1 MERRP
6 RPLWL
11 TGVREKGHAQKLK
24 AGLKAGLKAE
34 SKIWE
39 VSITWNNFQEELNI
53 SKTRMGWRGSFYLGR
68 MKIKKVENGLA
79 GRRELE

>member
-11 TGVREKGHAQKLK
+11 TGVRERGHAQK
-24 AGLKAGLKAE
+24 LKAGLKAE

-53 SKTRMGWRGSFYLGR
+53 SKARMGWRGSFYSGR
-68 MKIKKVENGLA
+68 MKIKKEENGLA